1 MLAIGFPG
9 VPTGTTFSE
18 VAFREEIM
26 KLQAWDP
33 DIRSLVDRINNE
45 DIDLQPDFQ
54 RQEVWAR
61 GKQRKLVDTIL
72 REWSI
77 PPVHLVV
84 TANNTLEVLDGQQ
97 RLAAIRDFLNDDI
110 RVDGNVAPKDP
121 SIAAL
126 HNKKYSQLPT
136 DIRRRVDQ
144 YTLRAFR
151 IFEYLPEEPSE
162 LFYRLNQ
169 PTGLTA
175 GEKRNSLYGKSRS
188 QLKDLVEHFLSLG
201 NSRETLGFSNS
212 RMSYDDILARLLY
225 FLDQKT
231 IGVKATEA
239 AISDRFRDEEG
250 FSEDVVEKAV
260 AAVSA
265 FSVRREKA
273 SAKLNKASLLSWLV
287 FFCRAGAQNTDVNF
301 LREFDETDALI
312 DFERPAVASAAKALF
327 SDRSSLRVTDVS
339 SVVYR
344 DFCLWFAYDA
354 LHGAPPE
361 TGLGNWLLHIR
372 TTLSKLNKRSLE
384 ASLDLHLSTSNWP
397 AL

>member
-1 MLAIGFPG
+1 
-9 VPTGTTFSE
+9 
-18 VAFREEIM
+18 M

-97 RLAAIRDFLNDDI
+97 RLAAIRDFLNDEI
-110 RVDGNVAPKDP
+110 RVDGGVAPRDP
-121 SIAAL
+121 VIAAL
-126 HNKKYSQLPT
+126 HNKKYSQLPV
-136 DIRRRVDQ
+136 DVRRRVDQ

-151 IFEYLPEEPSE
+151 IFEYSPEEPSE

-175 GEKRNSLYGKSRS
+175 GEKRNSLYGRSRT
-188 QLKDLVEHFLSLG
+188 QLKDLVELFLSLG
-201 NSRETLGFSNS
+201 NNRETLGFSNA

-225 FLDQKT
+225 FLDRKT

-239 AISDRFRDEEG
+239 AISDRFRDEQG
-250 FSEDVVEKAV
+250 FSDDVVERARD
-260 AAVSA
+260 AVSA
-265 FSVRREKA
+265 FSVRREDA
-273 SAKLNKASLLSWLV
+273 SAKLNKASLLSWLI
-287 FFCRAGAQNTDVNF
+287 FFCRPGAKSTHVSF
-301 LREFDETDALI
+301 LRDFDQTDALV
-312 DFERPAVASAAKALF
+312 DFDRPALASVAKALF

-344 DFCLWFAYDA
+344 DFCLWLAYDA
-354 LHGAPPE
+354 LYGLPHE
-361 TGLGNWLLHIR
+361 TGLNNWLLVIKGS
-372 TTLSKLNKRSLE
+372 LSKLNRRSLE
-384 ASLDLHLSTSNWP
+384 VSLDAHLPSSNWP
-397 AL
+397 ELQ